1 MAMAKTKKEEA
12 PEKEKN
18 ATAPEKESTEP
29 KKKNGEGDTAK
40 EKKHEGKKSEK
51 KSTEK
56 EERLEKELAAAKEAH
71 IRTLAEYDNY
81 RKRSVREKESA
92 YGDSKADCLK
102 ELLGVLDNFERALGT
117 GDTDIESFKKGV
129 EMIYTGFCETLK
141 KLGVEAF
148 GERGESFDPNIHN
161 GVMHVEDETLGENVI
176 AQVFSKGYRLGDR
189 ILRPAMVQVA
199 N

>member
-1 MAMAKTKKEEA
+1 MAKTKKEEV
-12 PEKEKN
+12 PEKGKKEQS
-18 ATAPEKESTEP
+18 PEQSDAETQ
-29 KKKNGEGDTAK
+29 KKNGEKTESK
-40 EKKHEGKKSEK
+40 EKKHENKKGEK

-56 EERLEKELAAAKEAH
+56 EEKLEKELAAAKEAH

-81 RKRSVREKESA
+81 RKRSIREKEAA
-92 YGDSKADCLK
+92 YGDSRADCIK

-117 GDTDIESFKKGV
+117 GETDIESYKKGV
-129 EMIYTGFCETLK
+129 EMIYTSFCETLK
-141 KLGVEAF
+141 KLGVESF
-148 GERGESFDPNIHN
+148 GEAGENFDPNIHN
-161 GVMHVEDETLGENVI
+161 GVMHVDDESLGENVI

>member
-1 MAMAKTKKEEA
+1 MAKTKKEEVSEKGKKEQS
-12 PEKEKN
+12 PEQSDAE
-18 ATAPEKESTEP
+18 TQ
-29 KKKNGEGDTAK
+29 KKNGEKTESK
-40 EKKHEGKKSEK
+40 EKKHENKKGEK

-56 EERLEKELAAAKEAH
+56 EEKLEKELAAAKEAH

-81 RKRSVREKESA
+81 RKRSTREKEAA
-92 YGDSKADCLK
+92 YGDSKADCIK

-117 GDTDIESFKKGV
+117 GETDIESYKKGV
-129 EMIYTGFCETLK
+129 EMIYTSFCETLK
-141 KLGVEAF
+141 KLGVESF
-148 GERGESFDPNIHN
+148 GEAGESFDPNIHN
-161 GVMHVEDETLGENVI
+161 GVMHVDDESLGENVI

>member
-1 MAMAKTKKEEA
+1 MAKTKKEEV
-12 PEKEKN
+12 PEKGKKEQS
-18 ATAPEKESTEP
+18 PEQSDAETQ
-29 KKKNGEGDTAK
+29 KKNGEKTESK
-40 EKKHEGKKSEK
+40 EKKHENKKGEK

-56 EERLEKELAAAKEAH
+56 EEKLEKELAAAKEAH

-81 RKRSVREKESA
+81 RKRSTREKEAA
-92 YGDSKADCLK
+92 YGDSKADCMK

-117 GDTDIESFKKGV
+117 GETDIESYKKGV
-129 EMIYTGFCETLK
+129 EMIYTSFCETLK
-141 KLGVEAF
+141 KLGVESF
-148 GERGESFDPNIHN
+148 GEAGENFDPNIHN
-161 GVMHVEDETLGENVI
+161 GVMHVDDESLGENVI